1 MQSAKPR
8 LTRKVEIVLIR
19 SRSPE
24 EIVING
30 VRYNLSIRLETRW
43 SYRAEWWNTSGPYKQ
58 APDDRVRSAS
68 EAERQASD
76 EIQKARLTKEPWLCA
91 EIARAEGE
99 EIALKSEHPD

>member
-1 MQSAKPR
+1 M
-8 LTRKVEIVLIR
+8 R
-19 SRSPE
+19 SNSSE

-43 SYRAEWWNTSGPYKQ
+43 SYHAEWWNTSGPYQ
-58 APDDRVRSAS
+58 HAPDDRVRSAS

-76 EIQKARLTKEPWLCA
+76 EIQKARLTKEPWLRA

-99 EIALKSEHPD
+99 EIALKSEHAD

>member
-1 MQSAKPR
+1 MR
-8 LTRKVEIVLIR
+8 T
-19 SRSPE
+19 RSPE

-43 SYRAEWWNTSGPYKQ
+43 SYPAEWWNNSGPHRH
-58 APDDRVRSAS
+58 APEDRVRSAS

-99 EIALKSEHPD
+99 EMMLK